1 MYIYIDVYFKSSP
14 LCYNKKFMPKQ
25 DTAFAKIEFTTYISV
40 VSLRTSLTLIQPF
53 NGCMESL
60 IGFSL
65 LHFYHYPLF
74 IQHSVRKH
82 WSLSCMN
89 NF

>member
-1 MYIYIDVYFKSSP
+1 MYISKAHPCVTIRS
-14 LCYNKKFMPKQ
+14 LCQTGHF
-25 DTAFAKIEFTTYISV
+25 AFAKIEFTTYISV